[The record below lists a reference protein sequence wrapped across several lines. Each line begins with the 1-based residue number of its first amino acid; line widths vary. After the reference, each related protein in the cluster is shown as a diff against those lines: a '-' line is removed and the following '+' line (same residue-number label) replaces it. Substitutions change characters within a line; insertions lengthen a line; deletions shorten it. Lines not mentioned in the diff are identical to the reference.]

1 MKKRLLSIIL
11 TLALCLSLLPMSA
24 LAAGTVTE
32 VKIDGVDAN
41 GNIIKY
47 DQSGF
52 SRTGP
57 VLQTTDR
64 TLSGQYYIV
73 QESMTIDGNLTVD
86 GSKNG
91 GLVLCEGVTLT
102 VTGALIHT
110 GGNAF
115 YIYGQSN
122 AGQNAGRLVI
132 KNSLD
137 NTGAAI
143 RSTTYARLG
152 ISRGELE
159 IHGGQSGKLVEGVE
173 LYSEG
178 LIHKATLDDKTKL
191 YREWTDNTS
200 IAGSKLVIEYCDH
213 PKANVKYTP
222 YQDTHHHIKSCEQ
235 CGFNTSANSWK
246 IATCGNDGTVGYVAD
261 SNKGHYKKCP
271 CGNPVGDLIPHNGN
285 GYVLTDHNQKH
296 LAGCNECGYAKGE
309 EAYHTYNDKGE
320 CTVCDFQ
327 PVATDSEETLYD
339 DVNEALA
346 AVANGKA
353 TFAKL
358 ETHASSKEV
367 NAKITFNQDG
377 KSAEL
382 QMNGYTLKNGQN
394 ATIEVENGTLTIT
407 GDANIIQNGTS
418 ESAANAVEVTGGTL
432 DMQGAVTLTG
442 GLKLSGDAKFATL
455 LKAGDVL
462 NGGVSVGG
470 SYNSVNE
477 LLGTGLAFAT
487 KSGEATTL
495 VDGSGKTITGNV
507 TVVEH
512 THSYTNNGACACG
525 AVCQHSNIDDATGK
539 CADCNTVLKAAVNS
553 TLYNDMAAAI
563 SAWKNDSGTLKLY
576 VSGGT
581 VSFDNAS
588 TKKPL
593 SIDLNGHHINKDQ
606 AAISLNGVNLTIE
619 DSREKKSSQ
628 GAFGAIVADSGS
640 LTLENGGYLQGLKVP
655 ADSTATVMLKGGK
668 VNALDCPKLVYTL
681 LPDGY
686 ALMDGNL
693 TVDPCGILTPGT
705 QTYTIKNTQLKNI
718 TTTKS
723 GNTTFGSQTIPFA
736 LSLGTD
742 DSEIGK
748 MSFEWY
754 RIDRTTGTAVEI
766 ASFTKDETP
775 VESVY
780 TFNPDHVSISSD
792 GWNGMTAGNTY
803 NVICVVAGKES
814 DGAYCW
820 QTALTG
826 YTLTV
831 GKAGIADADVQVA
844 NKTYNGN
851 PQSPDVTV
859 TLGGKTL
866 VEGTDYTI
874 SGNSQTDAGDYT
886 LTITGAGNYGGEK
899 TGVAWKINPAEL
911 TFTANAVSKQY
922 DGTVAADAD
931 VTFTG
936 LKKGETLTKGTDYT
950 VTATYNTSLV
960 CGGENQPVTGTVTL
974 NNTDKAKNYVLS
986 SNEISTTGTITQ
998 ANAVARTTKVY
1009 IVNNMEK
1016 TYTVN
1021 LSEARPELGSGMVYG
1036 QYSFAL
1042 GGIQFNDGYYQ
1053 VGTAKIEDWDRLSI
1067 PIKAVNSTAENKVGT
1082 ITVKL
1087 TSENFAE
1094 STMTIE
1100 LYASNR
1106 ITPTGT
1112 VELSKN
1118 TITYGEALSTIALSG
1133 TMKDG
1138 NEDVAGTFAWA
1149 DGTVTPDA
1157 GEYTAAWKFT
1167 PNDTETYQ
1175 ATSGTVKITVNKATP
1190 TGEPKYTAITT
1201 SGKKLSDA
1209 GLMVNENWSAGTVQW
1224 ELATDTEVKA
1234 NTAYKWVF
1242 TPTDSNNY
1250 NAIEGSVTLYHV
1262 SSSGGSSK
1270 PSYSVNTPSKT
1281 ENGSV
1286 SLSTKNAVKGST
1298 VTITVQPDSGYV
1310 LEKLVVTDK
1319 DGKQL
1324 VVTDQG
1330 KGKYTFVMPAGTVKV
1345 EASFTEQAKTPEFA
1359 DVSAEAYYYEPV
1371 QWALEQGITDGIS
1384 EDLFGPNQPCTRGQI
1399 VTFLWRAAGSPAP
1412 KGTSSFADVP
1422 AESYY
1427 AQAVAWAVENGITN
1441 GTGEGTFSP
1450 DASCDRSQSVTF
1462 LFRALGGETAGDAA
1476 FSDVPAG
1483 SYYAS
1488 AVAWAAEQGITNGTS
1503 SMTFSPNEICT
1514 RGQIVTFLY
1523 RGYQGK

>member
-11 TLALCLSLLPMSA
+11 TLALCLSLLPTAA
-24 LAAGTVTE
+24 LAAEGISVQAGSETVYYATVNEETGQIKQGNQRTGDILTNSNDTVTWTAANYYV
-32 VKIDGVDAN
+32 VKDDVTINGDFNVGYHRDAAYLILCDGATLTIN
-41 GNIIKY
+41 GSLTVGRSLHIY
-47 DQSGF
+47 
-52 SRTGP
+52 
-57 VLQTTDR
+57 
-64 TLSGQYYIV
+64 GQYPNNSGKLYINNSGSPAIKSSDGNKQQIYV
-73 QESMTIDGNLTVD
+73 EGGNVTVNGDIENVELKNGTSSNSYMKCTIDGKELLA
-86 GSKNG
+86 SEWNG
-91 GLVLCEGVTLT
+91 DK
-102 VTGALIHT
+102 
-110 GGNAF
+110 F
-115 YIYGQSN
+115 SSF
-122 AGQNAGRLVI
+122 
-132 KNSLD
+132 NSLR
-137 NTGAAI
+137 I
-143 RSTTYARLG
+143 
-152 ISRGELE
+152 
-159 IHGGQSGKLVEGVE
+159 
-173 LYSEG
+173 
-178 LIHKATLDDKTKL
+178 
-191 YREWTDNTS
+191 EW
-200 IAGSKLVIEYCDH
+200 CDH
-213 PKANVKYTP
+213 NAK
-222 YQDTHHHIKSCEQ
+222 DRECISDGDSTHHERCKR
-235 CGFNTSANSWK
+235 CGFNWK
-246 IATCGNDGTVGYVAD
+246 SENHEKATVPTGDGNTHASGCTKCD
-261 SNKGHYKKCP
+261 YKSSS
-271 CGNPVGDLIPHNGN
+271 
-285 GYVLTDHNQKH
+285 
-296 LAGCNECGYAKGE
+296 GE
-309 EAYHTYNDKGE
+309 SHVWENGE
-320 CTVCDFQ
+320 CKICHFK
-327 PVATDSEETLYD
+327 P
-339 DVNEALA
+339 
-346 AVANGKA
+346 VANGA
-353 TFAKL
+353 FSDIYASVQAALEVAAK
-358 ETHASSKEV
+358 
-367 NAKITFNQDG
+367 DG
-377 KSAEL
+377 TYAEL
-382 QMNGYTLKNGQN
+382 CPGVKDSPAVENQTIDFNYPDKTAELKMNGYSLNNSSIT
-394 ATIEVENGTLTIT
+394 VHDGTLRIT
-407 GDANIIQNGTS
+407 GDAINISNSSSTAINATGGTLIFTGKLTATGGNNQPAIS
-418 ESAANAVEVTGGTL
+418 VTGGTL
-432 DMQGAVTLTG
+432 
-442 GLKLSGDAKFATL
+442 K

-487 KSGEATTL
+487 KSGETT
-495 VDGSGKTITGNV
+495 TIVNGNV
-507 TVVEH
+507 TSLSGNITVVEH
-512 THSYTNNGACACG
+512 THSYTNNGTCACG
-525 AVCQHSNIDDATGK
+525 AVCPHNTIDDATGK
-539 CADCNTVLKAAVNS
+539 CPTCNTTFAATVNS
-553 TLYNDMAAAI
+553 TLYSDMTQAIAKWLNDG
-563 SAWKNDSGTLKLY
+563 GTLKLY
-576 VSGGT
+576 ASGGE
-581 VSFDNAS
+581 VSFDNVS
-588 TKKPL
+588 IKKPL
-593 SIDLNGHHINKDQ
+593 SIDLNGYNINKDRT
-606 AAISLNGVNLTIE
+606 AIKLNGVNLTIE

-628 GAFGAIVADSGS
+628 GAFGPIVADSGS
-640 LTLENGGYLQGLKVP
+640 LTLENGGYLQGLKVM

-668 VNALDCPKLVYTL
+668 VNALDCQKPVYTL

-686 ALMDGNL
+686 ALMNGNL

-851 PQSPDVTV
+851 PQLPDVTV

-922 DGTVAADAD
+922 DGTVAADAE

-936 LKKGETLTKGTDYT
+936 LQNSETLTKGEDYT

-974 NNTDKAKNYVLS
+974 NNTDTAKNYVLS

-998 ANAVARTTKVY
+998 ANAVAGTTKVY
-1009 IVNNMEK
+1009 IVNNLEK

-1209 GLMVNENWSAGTVQW
+1209 GLTTEGGTFSVAGTVKW
-1224 ELATDTEVKA
+1224 ELPADTEVKA

-1242 TPTDSNNY
+1242 TPTSGNY
-1250 NAIEGSVTLYHV
+1250 NAIEGSITLYSV
-1262 SSSGGSSK
+1262 SSSGSSSK
-1270 PSYSVNTPSKT
+1270 PSYSVNTPGKT

-1298 VTITVQPDSGYV
+1298 VTVTVQPESGYV

-1324 VVTDQG
+1324 AVTDLG
-1330 KGKYTFVMPAGTVKV
+1330 GGKYSFVMPAGTVKV
-1345 EASFTEQAKTPEFA
+1345 EASFQEQAKAPAFE
-1359 DVSAEAYYYEPV
+1359 DVSEGAYYYEAV
-1371 QWALEQGITDGIS
+1371 QWAQEKGITDGIS

-1503 SMTFSPNEICT
+1503 STTFSPNEICT

>member
-24 LAAGTVTE
+24 LAAGTRQSVRYGIVATSGENAGKIQDSGNTRNSIVVDSTMIDWKSTLSANDMNFYAVTGD
-32 VKIDGVDAN
+32 VTIDGDVTIEGKATLILCDGATLTIN
-41 GNIIKY
+41 GSLTINNELYIYGQAPSNTGKLCINNYNSTGAAIKSNSNTWLY
-47 DQSGF
+47 MQG
-52 SRTGP
+52 
-57 VLQTTDR
+57 
-64 TLSGQYYIV
+64 
-73 QESMTIDGNLTVD
+73 GNLTV
-86 GSKNG
+86 NG
-91 GLVLCEGVTLT
+91 GIENVELVNGTS
-102 VTGALIHT
+102 
-110 GGNAF
+110 
-115 YIYGQSN
+115 SN
-122 AGQNAGRLVI
+122 SYMKCTIDGEELLASEWNGD
-132 KNSLD
+132 KFSSFNSLSIGWCD
-137 NTGAAI
+137 HNAKDIEYISDGD
-143 RSTTYARLG
+143 STHHKHCKSCG
-152 ISRGELE
+152 F
-159 IHGGQSGKLVEGVE
+159 KWK
-173 LYSEG
+173 SEN
-178 LIHKATLDDKTKL
+178 HEKATVPTGDGNTHASGCTK
-191 YREWTDNTS
+191 
-200 IAGSKLVIEYCDH
+200 CD
-213 PKANVKYTP
+213 Y
-222 YQDTHHHIKSCEQ
+222 KS
-235 CGFNTSANSWK
+235 SS
-246 IATCGNDGTVGYVAD
+246 
-261 SNKGHYKKCP
+261 
-271 CGNPVGDLIPHNGN
+271 
-285 GYVLTDHNQKH
+285 
-296 LAGCNECGYAKGE
+296 GE
-309 EAYHTYNDKGE
+309 SHVWENGE
-320 CTVCDFQ
+320 CKICHFK
-327 PVATDSEETLYD
+327 P
-339 DVNEALA
+339 
-346 AVANGKA
+346 VANGA
-353 TFAKL
+353 FSDIYASVQAALEVAAK
-358 ETHASSKEV
+358 
-367 NAKITFNQDG
+367 DG
-377 KSAEL
+377 TYAEL
-382 QMNGYTLKNGQN
+382 CPGVKDSPAVENQTIDFNYPDKTAELKMNGYSLNNSSIT
-394 ATIEVENGTLTIT
+394 VRDGTLRIT
-407 GDANIIQNGTS
+407 GDAINISNSSGT
-418 ESAANAVEVTGGTL
+418 AINATGGTL

-442 GLKLSGDAKFATL
+442 GLKLSGDAKFATP

-477 LLGTGLAFAT
+477 LLGTGLAFAKT
-487 KSGEATTL
+487 SDTTA
-495 VDGSGKTITGNV
+495 VVNGGSTSIDENV

-525 AVCQHSNIDDATGK
+525 AVCPHNTIDDATGK
-539 CADCNTVLKAAVNS
+539 CPTCNTTFAAAVNS
-553 TLYNDMAAAI
+553 TLYSDMATAI
-563 SAWKNDSGTLKLY
+563 SAWQNDGGTLKLY

-581 VSFDNAS
+581 VSFDNVS
-588 TKKPL
+588 IKKPL
-593 SIDLNGHHINKDQ
+593 SIDLNGHNINKDQ
-606 AAISLNGVNLTIE
+606 TAINLNGVNLTIE
-619 DSREKKSSQ
+619 DSREKESSQ
-628 GAFGAIVADSGS
+628 GAFGPIVADSGS
-640 LTLENGGYLQGLKVP
+640 LTLENGGYLQGLKVT

-668 VNALDCPKLVYTL
+668 VNALDCPKPVYTL

-693 TVDPCGILTPGT
+693 TVGPYGILTPGT

-748 MSFEWY
+748 MSFKWY
-754 RIDRTTGTAVEI
+754 RIDRTTGKAVEI

-792 GWNGMTAGNTY
+792 GWNDMTPGKY
-803 NVICVVAGKES
+803 DVICVVAGKKS

-831 GKAGIADADVQVA
+831 GKAGIADADVQVT

-859 TLGGKTL
+859 KLGGKML
-866 VEGTDYTI
+866 ELNKDYTI
-874 SGNSQTDAGDYT
+874 SGNTGTNAGDYT
-886 LTITGAGNYGGEK
+886 LNITGAGNYDGEK
-899 TGVAWKINPAEL
+899 TGVAWKIKPAEL

-922 DGTVAADAD
+922 DGTVTADAD

-936 LKKGETLTKGTDYT
+936 LQKGETLTKGEDYT

-986 SNEISTTGTITQ
+986 SNEISTTGTITK
-998 ANAVARTTKVY
+998 ANAVAGTTRVY
-1009 IVNNMEK
+1009 IVNNLEK

-1021 LSEARPELGSGMVYG
+1021 LSEARPELDGGKVYG

-1042 GGIQFNDGYYQ
+1042 DGILFDTGYYQ
-1053 VGTAKIEDWDRLSI
+1053 INTAKIDEDRLSI
-1067 PIKAVNSTAENKVGT
+1067 PIQAVDFKTEEKVGT
-1082 ITVKL
+1082 IRVKL
-1087 TSENFAE
+1087 ISENFAD
-1094 STMTIE
+1094 STLTIE
-1100 LYASNR
+1100 LYAVNR
-1106 ITPTGT
+1106 MIPTGT
-1112 VELSKN
+1112 PTLSK
-1118 TITYGEALSTIALSG
+1118 TSITYGEPLRTITLSG
-1133 TMKDG
+1133 MMKDG

-1149 DGTVTPDA
+1149 
-1157 GEYTAAWKFT
+1157 
-1167 PNDTETYQ
+1167 N
-1175 ATSGTVKITVNKATP
+1175 GTVKPNAGKPHVTWIFTPTNTEKYVQTSGDVEITVNQATP
-1190 TGEPKYTAITT
+1190 TGEPKYTLITT
-1201 SGKKLSDA
+1201 SGKTLEDA
-1209 GLMVNENWSAGTVQW
+1209 NLTLLGSTLKPIAGSIGWIDENGKTLGNETKV
-1224 ELATDTEVKA
+1224 EA
-1234 NTAYKWVF
+1234 NKTYGWRF
-1242 TPTDSNNY
+1242 TPSDTNY
-1250 NAIEGSVTLYHV
+1250 TTLTGSIVLYRV
-1262 SSSGGSSK
+1262 STGGGGGGSST
-1270 PSYSVNTPSKT
+1270 PTYAVNSSAKA

-1286 SLSTKNAVKGST
+1286 TVNTKNAAKGST
-1298 VTITVQPDSGYV
+1298 VTITVKPDSGYV
-1310 LEKLVVTDK
+1310 LDLLTVTDK
-1319 DGKQL
+1319 NGSKL
-1324 VVTDQG
+1324 TVTDQG
-1330 KGKYTFVMPAGTVKV
+1330 NGKYTFVMPAGTVKV
-1345 EASFTEQAKTPEFA
+1345 EASFTEQTKASAFA

-1462 LFRALGGETAGDAA
+1462 LFRALGGETEGDAA

-1503 SMTFSPNEICT
+1503 STTFSPNEICT

>member
-47 DQSGF
+47 NQSGF

-407 GDANIIQNGTS
+407 GDANIIQNGTN

-442 GLKLSGDAKFATL
+442 GLKLSGDAKFATP

-477 LLGTGLAFAT
+477 LLGDGLAFAT
-487 KSGEATTL
+487 KSGETTTL

-525 AVCQHSNIDDATGK
+525 AVCPHSNIDDATGK

-563 SAWKNDSGTLKLY
+563 SAWKNDGGTLKLY

-681 LPDGY
+681 LLDGY

-803 NVICVVAGKES
+803 NVICVVAGKKS
-814 DGAYCW
+814 NGAYCW

-831 GKAGIADADVQVA
+831 GKAGIADADVQVT

-859 TLGGKTL
+859 KLGGKTL
-866 VEGTDYTI
+866 ELNKDYTI
-874 SGNSQTDAGDYT
+874 SGNSQTNAGDYT
-886 LTITGAGNYGGEK
+886 LTITGAGNYEGEK

-911 TFTANAVSKQY
+911 TFTVNAVSKPY
-922 DGTVAADAD
+922 DGTDTANAD
-931 VTFTG
+931 VTFSG
-936 LKKGETLTKGTDYT
+936 LKNRDTLTKGTDYT
-950 VTATYNTSLV
+950 VAAKFDNASA
-960 CGGENQPVTGTVTL
+960 GENKSVTGTVML
-974 NNTDKAKNYVLS
+974 NENVKNYVLNGNS
-986 SNEISTTGTITQ
+986 ISTTGTITKGKAPKPTTVLYI
-998 ANAVARTTKVY
+998 ANNLKR
-1009 IVNNMEK
+1009 
-1016 TYTVN
+1016 TYTLDLTLPSLDN
-1021 LSEARPELGSGMVYG
+1021 DKMEYGNYKFELGE
-1036 QYSFAL
+1036 
-1042 GGIQFNDGYYQ
+1042 IQVETAYYQ
-1053 VGTAKIEDWDRLSI
+1053 VGTANINNGKLYI
-1067 PIKAVNSTAENKVGT
+1067 PIQAANSKNNETVGT
-1082 ITVKL
+1082 IKVTL
-1087 TSENFAE
+1087 ISDNIADCTW
-1094 STMTIE
+1094 TIE
-1100 LYASNR
+1100 LRAVNR
-1106 ITPTGT
+1106 IIPTGTPIPSKTTLVYGEKLDTITLSGTMYDGDAEVAGKFQWDSSNTISAIGKQSVTWRFVPTDYTKYIDATGT
-1112 VELSKN
+1112 VEIEVL
-1118 TITYGEALSTIALSG
+1118 
-1133 TMKDG
+1133 
-1138 NEDVAGTFAWA
+1138 
-1149 DGTVTPDA
+1149 
-1157 GEYTAAWKFT
+1157 
-1167 PNDTETYQ
+1167 
-1175 ATSGTVKITVNKATP
+1175 KATP

-1209 GLMVNENWSAGTVQW
+1209 GLMVNENWPAGTVQW

-1286 SLSTKNAVKGST
+1286 SLSTKNAVKGNT

-1330 KGKYTFVMPAGTVKV
+1330 NGKYTFVMPAGTVKV

-1371 QWALEQGITDGIS
+1371 QWTLEQGITDGIS

-1427 AQAVAWAVENGITN
+1427 AQAVAWAVENSITN

-1476 FSDVPAG
+1476 FSDVSAG

-1503 SMTFSPNEICT
+1503 STTFSPNEICT